1 MRLAPWAVAAIAADG
16 FGWMFGCVID
26 RGNRRVVAAEFSRNI
41 IHQRAEIVFG
51 EQAAAD
57 ARLIGSDDNQVTV
70 RNEIPRQIENAVD
83 EPTAF
88 HLPEKPDFLVDDA
101 VTIENQ
107 SGRATSL
114 VGHGASATLSIN
126 RVRPSH
132 AAAKTRPGRDGRSGS
147 SVSASRTAR

>member
-26 RGNRRVVAAEFSRNI
+26 RGNRRVVAAEFGRNI
-41 IHQRAEIVFG
+41 IHQRTEIGFG

-57 ARLIGSDDNQVTV
+57 ARLIGGDDDQVTV

-83 EPTAF
+83 ETAALD
-88 HLPEKPDFLVDDA
+88 LPKETDFLVDDA
-101 VTIENQ
+101 VTVENQ
-107 SGRATSL
+107 SGRAAGL
-114 VGHGASATLSIN
+114 VDHGASATLSIS